1 MDSRISK
8 ATCGYKHSMP
18 LALRTASVSK
28 QTSLAIEMWRTS
40 RKHIADNLGAPASK
54 ALWLFQN
61 PERFDGLCL
70 ESAYWPVATAPG
82 SVTASLYVIVAAPI
96 AFSTFSRSLA
106 GAHPKRRSLSAA
118 SRFLSAVSVCHLPWL
133 RVGRV

>member
-1 MDSRISK
+1 MSLSPINGLENFKK
-8 ATCGYKHSMP
+8 ASVAINIPCLWHCE
-18 LALRTASVSK
+18 LLQSVSK
-28 QTSLAIEMWRTS
+28 PALLLKCGEHRANISQKIW
-40 RKHIADNLGAPASK
+40 GAPAST

-82 SVTASLYVIVAAPI
+82 SLTASLYVIVAALI
-96 AFSTFSRSLA
+96 SSSTFSRSLA

-118 SRFLSAVSVCHLPWL
+118 WRFLSAVSVRHIP
-133 RVGRV
+133 